1 MKEVNI
7 VRTMKQVH
15 DFATKWID
23 KFRDQKINY
32 IELVDHYMADDCSV
46 LGFQMDCGHAF
57 SEKYGS
63 AASRYD
69 GLNKIIEDVTDIDLL
84 GSAIYSQWR
93 YFNHWAYDAS
103 AILENE
109 NRSWFIL
116 ALSRLAILSGEK
128 PFVFTGQLQKIHLV
142 SKRICYSLCPGP
154 DEEVEQ
160 HITINSEGQVWFS
173 AYVFGQVCNNRRHEK
188 SRTQNLKLTKD
199 CADKIFSA
207 FTAYFSEGYDEIYA
221 TDIGD
226 WDMELTNTEG
236 KIYKFRGS
244 LCSDFEVNE
253 TDLSD
258 LLRNSLNMPDLYAFD
273 GNSKP
278 DLVKRIEIR
287 YHRITKIKPKV
298 PVSETI
304 EYAVWDYTESMVI
317 DSDHDTIEHIQNIGT
332 GCSVTRTYKVED
344 GVRSLLEDLDVNTL
358 FGHIEGNPEDVFVD
372 PLESRDYS
380 IRVLTQRGRE
390 TVVQG
395 TYDKKG
401 LPDGWAEF
409 INSVFEFLTFYGWG
423 EIMNPS
429 VYGKVRR
436 TSRDII
442 YCSVTFEDGYKNY
455 YYIAEDD
462 SIEVGDFVLVPAG
475 ADNHE
480 AIVNVVKKE
489 YFPED
494 GVPLPLDKTK
504 HIIRKC
510 TDDDFDSMD

>member
-1 MKEVNI
+1 M
-7 VRTMKQVH
+7 RTLKQVH

-32 IELVDHYMADDCSV
+32 FELVDRYMSDDCAA

-57 SEKYGS
+57 SEKYGN

-69 GLNKIIEDVTDIDLL
+69 ELDKIIDDVTDIDLL
-84 GSAIYSQWR
+84 GSAIYSRWR

-103 AILENE
+103 TILENE

-116 ALSRLAILSGEK
+116 ALSRLAILSGEN
-128 PFVFTGQLQKIHLV
+128 PFVFTGQLQEIHLV
-142 SKRICYSLCPGP
+142 SNRICYGLCPEP

-173 AYVFGQVCNNRRHEK
+173 AYVFGHVCNNGRHEK
-188 SRTQNLKLTKD
+188 PRTQKFKL
-199 CADKIFSA
+199 A
-207 FTAYFSEGYDEIYA
+207 E
-221 TDIGD
+221 
-226 WDMELTNTEG
+226 
-236 KIYKFRGS
+236 
-244 LCSDFEVNE
+244 
-253 TDLSD
+253 
-258 LLRNSLNMPDLYAFD
+258 NMPELYAFD
-273 GNSKP
+273 GNAKP
-278 DLVKRIEIR
+278 DLVKRIEIK

-298 PVSETI
+298 PISETI

-317 DSDHDTIEHIQNIGT
+317 DGDSDSIEHIQNIGT

-344 GVRSLLEDLDVNTL
+344 GVKSLLEGLDVNTL

-372 PLESRDYS
+372 PLESKDYS
-380 IRVLTQRGRE
+380 IQVLTQKGE
-390 TVVQG
+390 KKILQG

-401 LPDGWAEF
+401 LPDDWAEF
-409 INSVFEFLTFYGWG
+409 IDSVFEFLTFYGWG

-436 TSRDII
+436 TSRDVI
-442 YCSVTFEDGYKNY
+442 YCSVIFEEGYKSY
-455 YYIAEDD
+455 YYIADDD
-462 SIEVGDFVLVPAG
+462 SIEAGDFVLVPAG

-480 AIVNVVKKE
+480 VIVKVVKKE

-510 TDDDFDSMD
+510 TDDDFDSME